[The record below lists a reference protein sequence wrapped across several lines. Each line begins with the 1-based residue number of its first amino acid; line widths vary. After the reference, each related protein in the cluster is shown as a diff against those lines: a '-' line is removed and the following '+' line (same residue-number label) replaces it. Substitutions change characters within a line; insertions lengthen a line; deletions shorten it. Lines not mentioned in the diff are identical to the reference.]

1 MKKEKEQK
9 VKDLKKPVCISLT
22 DKEKA
27 KLKRKAKAADVSISS
42 YVAYMLKGV

>member
-1 MKKEKEQK
+1 MKKTEEK
-9 VKDLKKPVCISLT
+9 KDLKKPVCIALT

-27 KLKRKAKAADVSISS
+27 KLKRKAKQADVSISK